1 MVSSRTFILCWA
13 GILATTIVYGV
24 IDIALSDTLWGLV
37 PPATTANWL
46 WSVGFLL
53 LSALVLFL
61 PQLRFLQALEA
72 LDEGKRSRWGIL
84 ISIAVILAAIT
95 ATITCSHQNLL
106 LGDAYSILDRLV
118 AGVDY
123 SNFSAV
129 NVSLHNLIYSVLP
142 GFSADAE
149 RAIWT
154 YKGVSIASGIL
165 LVVAMFWLLRSTGT
179 FVLTI
184 AGLATSGV
192 VLVFFGY
199 VERYPLLVLTM
210 FLFGL
215 AGALA
220 FGREKRRTWF
230 AVVMLLAACLMH
242 LGALLCLP
250 AALFLALPKLRS
262 TTWKRLLL
270 CLPLAAT
277 ALVLILG
284 RSLPVASEAL
294 VALTP
299 TPTDSYSL
307 FCSQHIS
314 DVVSAILL
322 GCPLLALILL
332 GAKVLPK
339 DELWFHVLGVVPGLV
354 FTSVVD
360 PKLGAIRDWD
370 LLTIGMLPLLVC
382 VVRIVACCAAGSLRR
397 TIALVTILG
406 SLAALH
412 TQPWLALNCDRT
424 SAYEAMKTWI
434 RRDLHYSPSYEQG
447 ILNVAYAKLVQGTY
461 EDGPEGVLA
470 QERRLAGDA
479 TDALNR
485 YNLAVNYARLGRLA
499 EAEQI
504 LIGQWSGFELNPR
517 VVSNVA
523 RIFRERGNR
532 EELIKLLQEA
542 VQRNPANS
550 VFQPELDALTQGP

>member
-1 MVSSRTFILCWA
+1 MVSNRTFILCWA
-13 GILATTIVYGV
+13 GILATTIIYGI
-24 IDIALSDTLWGLV
+24 IDMAMANTLWGLV
-37 PPATTANWL
+37 PPATTATRL
-46 WSVGFLL
+46 CSAGFLV
-53 LSALVLFL
+53 LSALILL
-61 PQLRFLQALEA
+61 MPPLRSLQAVEA
-72 LDEGKRSRWGIL
+72 LSEDKRSRAGIL
-84 ISIAVILAAIT
+84 ISIAIIVAAIT
-95 ATITCSHQNLL
+95 ATTTCSHQNLL

-149 RAIWT
+149 RATWT
-154 YKGVSIASGIL
+154 SKGVSLASGIL
-165 LVVAMFWLLRSTGT
+165 LVAATFWLLRSAGA

-215 AGALA
+215 AGALS
-220 FGREKRRTWF
+220 FGHQERRSWF
-230 AVVMLLAACLMH
+230 AVVLLLAACLMH
-242 LGALLCLP
+242 LGALLYLP

-262 TTWKRLLL
+262 TMWRRLLL
-270 CLPLAAT
+270 LLPLAVT
-277 ALVLILG
+277 VLVLSLG
-284 RSLPVASEAL
+284 GSLSVVSGAL
-294 VALTP
+294 VALTS
-299 TPTDSYSL
+299 TPTDTYTL

-322 GCPLLALILL
+322 SCPLFALIFL
-332 GAKVLPK
+332 GARALSK

-354 FTSVVD
+354 FLSVID
-360 PKLGAIRDWD
+360 PKLGALRDWD
-370 LLTIGMLPLLVC
+370 LLTIGLIPLLVC
-382 VVRIVACCAAGSLRR
+382 VTRIVVCCGAGSLRR
-397 TIALVTILG
+397 TIAMVTILG

-412 TQPWLALNCDRT
+412 TQPWIALNCDRA

-434 RRDLHYSPSYEQG
+434 RNDLHYAPSYEQG

-461 EDGPEGVLA
+461 ADGPEGVLA

-479 TDALNR
+479 ADALNR

-504 LIGQWSGFELNPR
+504 LIGQWSSFELNPR

-532 EELIKLLQEA
+532 EELIMLLQEA
-542 VQRNPANS
+542 VRRSPANS
-550 VFQPELDALTQGP
+550 VFQPELDALMQGP

>member
-1 MVSSRTFILCWA
+1 MVRSRTFILCWA
-13 GILATTIVYGV
+13 GILATIVVYAV
-24 IDIALSDTLWGLV
+24 IDVAISDTFWGLV
-37 PPATTANWL
+37 PPAATATWL
-46 WSVGFLL
+46 YSAGFLL
-53 LSALVLFL
+53 LSASVLLL
-61 PQLRFLQALEA
+61 PPLRSLQAVEA
-72 LDEGKRSRWGIL
+72 LDEDKRSRSGIL
-84 ISIAVILAAIT
+84 ISIAIILFAIT

-129 NVSLHNLIYSVLP
+129 NVSLHNLVYSVLP
-142 GFSADAE
+142 GFSVDAE
-149 RAIWT
+149 RALWT
-154 YKGVSIASGIL
+154 YKGVSIVSGIIF
-165 LVVAMFWLLRSTGT
+165 VVAMFWLLRSAGN

-215 AGALA
+215 AGALT
-220 FGREKRRTWF
+220 FGHQERRPWF
-230 AVVMLLAACLMH
+230 AIVMLLAACLMH

-250 AALFLALPKLRS
+250 SALFLATPKLRS
-262 TTWKRLLL
+262 TTGRRLLL
-270 CLPLAAT
+270 LLPPVAT
-277 ALVLILG
+277 VLVLLLG
-284 RSLPVASEAL
+284 GSLPVASEAL

-299 TPTDSYSL
+299 TPTDSYTL
-307 FCSQHIS
+307 FCSQHIL

-322 GCPLLALILL
+322 GCPLFALIFL

-339 DELWFHVLGVVPGLV
+339 DEWWFHVLCVVPGLV

-360 PKLGAIRDWD
+360 PKLGALRDWD
-370 LLTIGMLPLLVC
+370 LLTIGLIPSLVC
-382 VVRIVACCAAGSLRR
+382 VIRIMVSCGAGSLRR
-397 TIALVTILG
+397 TIALVTVLG

-412 TQPWLALNCDRT
+412 TQPWLALNSDKT

-434 RRDLHYSPSYEQG
+434 RGDLHYSPSYEQG

-461 EDGPEGVLA
+461 EDGLEGVLA

-479 TDALNR
+479 ADALNR
-485 YNLAVNYARLGRLA
+485 YNLAVNSARLGRLA

-542 VQRNPANS
+542 VRRNPANN